1 MAKNKAYCVNLD
13 GIHEVMVAAPSQKE
27 AAKLIGTTVYMMREW
42 DAGVNDQDQQL
53 ALSKPG
59 QLFRKKGIN
68 GTWEQVAAADSPESE
83 SAPITKEQFDSAVQR
98 LLGPEKYANLLRSGY
113 NRPDFCRE
121 IAQDAFIGQLLK
133 APTSDA
139 DMAVIQRV
147 ATRLWI
153 GDGVAGLSD

>member
-13 GIHEVMVAAPSQKE
+13 GIHEVLVAAPSQKE

-42 DAGVNDQDQQL
+42 DAGVNEQDEQL

-68 GTWEQVAAADSPESE
+68 GPWQQVAAADSPEPE
-83 SAPITKEQFDSAVQR
+83 SAPITKAQFDSAVQR
-98 LLGPEKYANLLRSGY
+98 LIGPEKYANLFRSGY

-133 APTSDA
+133 SATSDA
-139 DMAVIQRV
+139 DMALIQRV

-153 GDGVAGLSD
+153 GDGVAGLAG

>member
-1 MAKNKAYCVNLD
+1 MAKNKVYCVNLD
-13 GIHEVMVAAPSQKE
+13 GMHEVMVAAPSQKE
-27 AAKLIGTTVYMMREW
+27 AAKLIGTSVYMLCECA
-42 DAGVNDQDQQL
+42 AGVNEQDEQL

-59 QLFRKKGIN
+59 QLFRKMGIN
-68 GTWEQVAAADSPESE
+68 GPWQRVAAADSQDPE

-98 LLGPEKYANLLRSGY
+98 LIGSEKYANLLRSGY

>member
-1 MAKNKAYCVNLD
+1 MAKNKAYCANLD

-27 AAKLIGTTVYMMREW
+27 AAKLIGITVDMMREW
-42 DAGVNDQDQQL
+42 DAGVNDHGEL
-53 ALSKPG
+53 IALSKPG

-68 GTWEQVAAADSPESE
+68 GQWQQVATADSPASE
-83 SAPITKEQFDSAVQR
+83 STPITKDQFDSAVER
-98 LLGPEKYANLLRSGY
+98 LLGAERYSNLLRSGY

-133 APTSDA
+133 VPTSNEDIA
-139 DMAVIQRV
+139 IIQRV

-153 GDGVAGLSD
+153 GDGVAGLAD